1 MDIVKVELKEH
12 EYLFKKKEK
21 ISLSEMKQID
31 NIVPKRIEVVMEN
44 WAMDQLTPKLTS
56 AVSWEG
62 YN

>member
-1 MDIVKVELKEH
+1 MNIHL
-12 EYLFKKKEK
+12 KKKK
-21 ISLSEMKQID
+21 LIFSLSEMKQID

-56 AVSWEG
+56 AVSWDG